1 MTRKCDN
8 QKNEIKRL
16 EMKKNKIL
24 DRKGSIKV
32 GDLRCSAVY

>member
-32 GDLRCSAVY
+32 GDLWCSAVY